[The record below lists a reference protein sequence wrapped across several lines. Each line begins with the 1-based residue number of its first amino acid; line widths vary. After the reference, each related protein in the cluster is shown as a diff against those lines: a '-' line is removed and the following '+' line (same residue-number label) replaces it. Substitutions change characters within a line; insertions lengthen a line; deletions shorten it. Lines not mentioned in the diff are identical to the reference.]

1 MTKKSKLIKDQYSSD
16 ADQND
21 EYLRTME
28 ELAKDHP
35 EIRPELH
42 DFKIFLAGYQNGA
55 LKQVKSFYSMCGQV
69 KEWDDELAQKQDREF
84 LRDEFEG
91 VDCISFKNQTI
102 FKPNITL
109 PKFSEFVD
117 QMVRDGELPL
127 GYWGDDELEHGNIT
141 YWFDKSHIHDWMFE
155 RLEEDFQRAKA
166 VYYYEKKRL
175 NLGMNRQDFIEY
187 NNNLAKQYEGDA
199 KNVEGIKS
207 DSDKHRQGREEAFLE
222 ATEEEKKKYEE
233 GPCPFVPDPT
243 EEKEYKKV
251 KVKRKVGR
259 PKGSKNKLKHPEPN
273 YTSKSTW

>member
-102 FKPNITL
+102 FNRKKNA
-109 PKFSEFVD
+109 
-117 QMVRDGELPL
+117 
-127 GYWGDDELEHGNIT
+127 
-141 YWFDKSHIHDWMFE
+141 
-155 RLEEDFQRAKA
+155 RL
-166 VYYYEKKRL
+166 
-175 NLGMNRQDFIEY
+175 
-187 NNNLAKQYEGDA
+187 
-199 KNVEGIKS
+199 
-207 DSDKHRQGREEAFLE
+207 
-222 ATEEEKKKYEE
+222 
-233 GPCPFVPDPT
+233 
-243 EEKEYKKV
+243 
-251 KVKRKVGR
+251 
-259 PKGSKNKLKHPEPN
+259 
-273 YTSKSTW
+273 